1 MKILFLTT
9 EDSTFWSH
17 RLALARATREAGAE
31 VVIMARWGEYCERLQ
46 KEGFR
51 VIPWKVSRRSL
62 NPFREFYS
70 FLQVLKVYREER
82 PDLVHHVA
90 LKPIAYG
97 GSAARLWR
105 GIPAVNSV
113 TGLGPVF
120 IHSRPLMRAVRR
132 CLTTALHWVFGASN
146 CHVVFQNYDDRDL
159 LVAQGTVPR
168 EKTVVVP
175 GFGVDTE
182 NFVPLPEPGGVPIVM
197 LPSRMLWEKGIREF
211 VEAAAALRQR
221 GVAARM
227 VLVGAPDPN
236 NPGCIGRERLKE
248 WEESGVV
255 EWWGKRNNMPAVLG
269 QAQVICLPSYREGV
283 PKVLLEAAA
292 CARPIVT
299 TNAPGCSLA
308 VRQGENGFLVPV
320 KDSEALA
327 AAITDLLRDRA
338 LRKKMGAA
346 GRARAVQEFSE
357 QRIARQ
363 MLDVYQFLLNHD
375 GGSPYGRDFLGLRSL
390 GKQEGTDKAVPQQA
404 S

>member
-31 VVIMARWGEYCERLQ
+31 VVIMARWGEYCERLER
-46 KEGFR
+46 EGFR

-62 NPFREFYS
+62 NPFRELYS
-70 FLQVLKVYREER
+70 FLQVLKVYHEER
-82 PDLVHHVA
+82 PDLAHHVA

-97 GSAARLWR
+97 GSAARLCQ

-120 IHSRPLMRAVRR
+120 IHSRPLMRALRYL
-132 CLTTALHWVFGASN
+132 LTTALRWVFGASN
-146 CHVVFQNYDDRDL
+146 CHVVFQNHDDRNL
-159 LVAQGTVPR
+159 LVSQRVVPE
-168 EKTVVVP
+168 EKTAVVP

-182 NFVPLPEPGGVPIVM
+182 NFVPSPEPGGVPIVM
-197 LPSRMLWEKGIREF
+197 LPARMLWEKGIREF
-211 VEAAAALRQR
+211 VEAAAGLRQR

-236 NPGCIGRERLKE
+236 NPGCIARERLKE
-248 WEESGVV
+248 WGDSGII
-255 EWWGKRNNMPAVLG
+255 EWWGQCTNMPSILG
-269 QAQVICLPSYREGV
+269 QAQVVCLPSYREGV

-299 TNAPGCSLA
+299 TDAPGCSLA

-327 AAITDLLRDRA
+327 TAIIALLGDKG
-338 LRKKMGAA
+338 LRRKMGAA
-346 GRARAVQEFSE
+346 GRARALQEFSE
-357 QRIARQ
+357 QRVARQ
-363 MLDVYQFLLNHD
+363 MLDVYQFLLN
-375 GGSPYGRDFLGLRSL
+375 GSGSSPYSQDFLGLGSYGEQKGR
-390 GKQEGTDKAVPQQA
+390 EKAVPQQA
-404 S
+404 R